1 MKKLFLTHITS
12 YSYINPVVE
21 SSNKILLYPFNDL
34 NQQVVSHEIE
44 ISENPKIFTY
54 LDNFNNRVGFFS
66 YSLPHKKLIIKS
78 SAEIIKKKNDYPL
91 SKYSINDQWKFY
103 NKNYLNPNY
112 ISFLRSKK
120 FKYESYALSIISDLK
135 AKNDSPLELLLK
147 LCNYIYNNFEYKKGV
162 TDIYTPL
169 DKVWEIRSG
178 VCQDFS
184 NVLIKL
190 CNIIQIPA
198 RYVSGYIY
206 TEKKYRGYNATHAWV
221 EVLIPGYGWVGLDP
235 TNNIISNEN
244 HIKLAV
250 GRNYNDCSPVRG
262 VFKGNEKQEM
272 EVKVLVDTKKNINN
286 SDYDLDENVYDKTKS
301 NEDENND
308 FQNSYRKRLEIIQ
321 QQQQQQQ

>member
-1 MKKLFLTHITS
+1 M
-12 YSYINPVVE
+12 
-21 SSNKILLYPFNDL
+21 
-34 NQQVVSHEIE
+34 
-44 ISENPKIFTY
+44 
-54 LDNFNNRVGFFS
+54 
-66 YSLPHKKLIIKS
+66 
-78 SAEIIKKKNDYPL
+78 
-91 SKYSINDQWKFY
+91 
-103 NKNYLNPNY
+103 
-112 ISFLRSKK
+112 
-120 FKYESYALSIISDLK
+120 
-135 AKNDSPLELLLK
+135 
-147 LCNYIYNNFEYKKGV
+147 
-162 TDIYTPL
+162 
-169 DKVWEIRSG
+169 
-178 VCQDFS
+178 
-184 NVLIKL
+184 
-190 CNIIQIPA
+190 
-198 RYVSGYIY
+198 SGYIY